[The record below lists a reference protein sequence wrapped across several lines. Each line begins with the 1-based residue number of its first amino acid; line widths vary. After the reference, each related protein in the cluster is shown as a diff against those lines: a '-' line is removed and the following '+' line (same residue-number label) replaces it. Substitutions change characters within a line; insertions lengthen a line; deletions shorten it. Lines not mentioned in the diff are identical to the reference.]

1 MDERLKKLRK
11 VLDLTQ
17 HEFAARIGVKQNT
30 IATYEMGKGRVPSSQ
45 TLKSICREFNVNEE
59 WLRDGTGDMFVEL
72 SRDEQLM
79 EWAGG
84 ILAGDNSGFKYRFVR
99 MLSNLSEKD
108 WEVLQKISVE
118 LADEKKKD

>member
-1 MDERLKKLRK
+1 MKDRLKKLRRE
-11 VLDLTQ
+11 LDMTQ
-17 HEFAARIGVKQNT
+17 QEFAEKIGVKRNT
-30 IATYEMGKGRVPSSQ
+30 VAQYEMGRNEPIDSVFA
-45 TLKSICREFNVNEE
+45 LICREFNVSEE
-59 WLRDGTGDMFVEL
+59 WLRNGTGDMFVEL

-84 ILAGDNSGFKYRFVR
+84 ILAGDNSDFKYRFVR

-118 LADEKKKD
+118 LADENKKD

>member
-1 MDERLKKLRK
+1 MKDRLKKLRRE
-11 VLDLTQ
+11 LDMTQ
-17 HEFAARIGVKQNT
+17 QEFAEKIGVKRNT
-30 IATYEMGKGRVPSSQ
+30 VAQYEMGRNEPIDSVFA
-45 TLKSICREFNVNEE
+45 LICREFNVSEE
-59 WLRDGTGDMFVEL
+59 WLRNGTGDMFVEL

>member
-1 MDERLKKLRK
+1 MNLRIKELRESLGMTQQKFADELHVNRNNIAGYEADTRK
-11 VLDLTQ
+11 PSEAVISL
-17 HEFAARIGVKQNT
+17 ICKQ
-30 IATYEMGKGRVPSSQ
+30 
-45 TLKSICREFNVNEE
+45 FNVSEK
-59 WLRDGTGDMFVEL
+59 WLRNGTGDMFVEL

>member
-1 MDERLKKLRK
+1 MKDRLKKLRK
-11 VLDLTQ
+11 ELDMTQ
-17 HEFAARIGVKQNT
+17 QEFAEKIGVKQNT
-30 IATYEMGKGRVPSSQ
+30 VAQYEMGRNEPIDSVFA
-45 TLKSICREFNVNEE
+45 LICREFNVSEE
-59 WLRDGTGDMFVEL
+59 WLRNGTGDMFVEL